1 MRSWSCHS
9 VSGVSVA
16 TAQHVGKKDEKG
28 NAADDD
34 DDDDGGGGDDD
45 DKDGDDVLDWRFC
58 SQAD

>member
-1 MRSWSCHS
+1 MVLSF
-9 VSGVSVA
+9 GVSCFCGNSSA
-16 TAQHVGKKDEKG
+16 CREKG

-34 DDDDGGGGDDD
+34 DDDDDDDGGYDD